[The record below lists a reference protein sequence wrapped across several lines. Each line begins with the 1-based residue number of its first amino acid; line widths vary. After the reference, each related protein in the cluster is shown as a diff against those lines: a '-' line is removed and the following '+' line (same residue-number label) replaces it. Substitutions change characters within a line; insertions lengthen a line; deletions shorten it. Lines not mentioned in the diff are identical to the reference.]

1 MNKPVFLLCVLVLSL
16 ASVAE
21 SQPATIFQDDRET
34 QTVFNRDVSH
44 GGYGGLIFGFTTVNG
59 ELAYL
64 RGTRGAWIINLTN
77 EHAINLGLGSYRTAS
92 DFDAVDWRHEVPEPE
107 MRTNYSGFEL
117 EYVNQSYRL
126 VHFSAQALIGSG
138 TIRYDDSDLDEEV
151 PGLNRTRD
159 SYFALQP
166 GVNVN
171 LNITSWF
178 RLYGGVAYRLAS
190 SVNLDGTSNSDLS
203 GISGYVGLRFGGF

>member
-1 MNKPVFLLCVLVLSL
+1 MIKLSFISCLLGLTLV
-16 ASVAE
+16 SVAE
-21 SQPATIFQDDRET
+21 SQPKTMFQGDRET
-34 QTVFNRDVSH
+34 QTVFDRDVSH
-44 GGYGGLIFGFTTVNG
+44 GGYGGLIFGFTHVNG

-64 RGTRGAWIINLTN
+64 RGTRGAWIINLN
-77 EHAINLGLGSYRTAS
+77 DEHAINLGFGNYRTAS
-92 DFDAVDWRHEVPEPE
+92 DFDAVDWRHEIPEPE
-107 MRTNYSGFEL
+107 MRTNYSGFEF

-138 TIRYDDSDLDEEV
+138 TVRYDDSDLDEKIE
-151 PGLNRTRD
+151 GLNRTRD

-178 RLYGGVAYRLAS
+178 RISGAAAYRMAS
-190 SVNLDGTSNSDLS
+190 AVNLDGTSNSDLS
-203 GISGYVGLRFGGF
+203 GVSVLIGLRFGGF